1 MKDGVRTIA
10 ITGANGYIGSRLCR
24 AAIAANWNVLA
35 LGRRPISGKDVTF
48 APYDFARAV
57 EVDLLK
63 GVDALVHLAADTR
76 SANPDPLVEVAACR
90 NLIQVCTAANVR
102 LIFVSSQTA
111 RADSPTGY
119 GRLKWQLER
128 LVLEA
133 RGLVVRPGM
142 VYGGPE
148 AGLFGSLCGL
158 VRVLPVLPALFMTAP
173 IVQPTHVDD
182 LANALLAAASLDP
195 QLLSDHPYEIADRD
209 SISFTQFLKAIARCR
224 VRKVRLF
231 VPFPTVVVRLVAG
244 LAFRLTRNSKI
255 DPLRLESLLGLQPMN
270 CSASNAALQFHPRRI
285 GEGMHPTGSNRRRR
299 VTQEGRSLLTYL
311 CGETPSAGMVARYVR
326 AVERFDDGNAL
337 EINALVHLRPSMLAL
352 VEGPRIGGRDQRIGS
367 RIDLAFQIAEAS
379 TLTRR
384 FLSLRTVAWPM
395 AVLYLAGHVFREA
408 ATIPLRSI
416 IGPLLHSAATRD
428 RKRR

>member
-10 ITGANGYIGSRLCR
+10 VTGANGYIGSRLCR
-24 AAIAANWNVLA
+24 AAIAANWDVLA
-35 LGRRPISGKDVTF
+35 LGRRQTSGRGVTF
-48 APYDFARAV
+48 APYDLARPV
-57 EVDLLK
+57 RGDTLK

-76 SANPDPLVEVAACR
+76 SADPDALVEVAACR
-90 NLIQVCTAANVR
+90 DLIEACRAADVR

-133 RGLVVRPGM
+133 KGLVLRPGM

-158 VRVLPVLPALFMTAP
+158 VRGLPVLPAFFMPAP

-182 LANALLAAASLDP
+182 LATALLMAASLDS
-195 QLLSDHPYEIADRD
+195 QFLSDRPYEIADPD
-209 SISFTQFLKAIARCR
+209 PISFAQFLKAIARCR
-224 VRKVRLF
+224 VRKARLF
-231 VPFPTVVVRLVAG
+231 VPVPTLVARLVAG
-244 LAFRLTRNSKI
+244 LAFRLTRNSRI
-255 DPLRLESLLGLQPMN
+255 DPMRLDSLFGLQPMN
-270 CSASNAALQFHPRRI
+270 CSASNRALQFQPRRI
-285 GEGMHPTGSNRRRR
+285 VGGMHPTGSSRRRLLIR
-299 VTQEGRSLLTYL
+299 EGRSLLTYL
-311 CGETPSAGMVARYVR
+311 CGEPPRRGMVARYVR
-326 AVERFDDGNAL
+326 AVELFDDGKAL
-337 EINALVHLRPSMLAL
+337 QINAFVHLRPSMLAF
-352 VEGPRIGGRDQRIGS
+352 VEGPRIGGRDERIGS

-395 AVLYLAGHVFREA
+395 AVLYLVGHAFREA
-408 ATIPLRSI
+408 AAIPLRSI
-416 IGPLLHSAATRD
+416 LGPLLHSATTRD
-428 RKRR
+428 RK

>member
-10 ITGANGYIGSRLCR
+10 VTGANGYIGNRLCR

-35 LGRRPISGKDVTF
+35 LGRRQTSGRGVTF
-48 APYDFARAV
+48 APYDFARPV
-57 EVDLLK
+57 KVDTLK

-90 NLIQVCTAANVR
+90 DLIEACRVANVR

-133 RGLVVRPGM
+133 KGLVVRPGM

-158 VRVLPVLPALFMTAP
+158 VRGLPVLPAFFMTAP
-173 IVQPTHVDD
+173 IVQPIHVDD
-182 LANALLAAASLDP
+182 LANALLTAASPDFQPLR
-195 QLLSDHPYEIADRD
+195 DHPYEIADPD
-209 SISFTQFLKAIARCR
+209 PVSFTQFLKAIAHCR
-224 VRKVRLF
+224 VRKPRLF
-231 VPFPTVVVRLVAG
+231 VPVPTGAVRLVAA
-244 LAFRLTRNSKI
+244 LAFRLTQNSRI
-255 DPLRLESLLGLQPMN
+255 DPMRLDSLLGLQTMN
-270 CSASNAALQFHPRRI
+270 CLTSNAALQFHPRRI
-285 GEGMHPTGSNRRRR
+285 EQGMHPTGSNRRRQVIR
-299 VTQEGRSLLTYL
+299 EGRSLLTYL
-311 CGETPSAGMVARYVR
+311 CDETPYIGMVARYVR

-337 EINALVHLRPSMLAL
+337 QINTLVHLRPSMLAL
-352 VEGPRIGGRDQRIGS
+352 IEGPRLGGRDERMGC

-384 FLSLRTVAWPM
+384 FLSLRTVAWPI

-408 ATIPLRSI
+408 AAIALRSI
-416 IGPLLHSAATRD
+416 LGPLLHSATTRD